1 MQRPWLS
8 VIVPS
13 HDGERWLGTA
23 LQSLVDQ
30 QDDGIEVIV
39 IDASATETSL
49 QIARSLHDR
58 LNIRVERRLD
68 LGPWT
73 AKVNFG
79 VKQARSNQICV
90 LHQDDV
96 WQPNRC
102 VELQQWLS
110 RQPDAAMHLHPCYII
125 DERGRQLGLWRCP
138 LPDDGSPVP
147 SQLLFERLLVQNFI
161 AIPAPTI
168 RRDAYLSIGGFD
180 TQLWYAPDWDF
191 YLKIATIGNIYYHSN
206 PLAAFRI
213 HRNSLTVSGSRSI
226 SDFRQQHQIVLDRH
240 AAKLRSASRDATLR
254 CARAS
259 IEVNIAL
266 ASAIHG
272 EFGQIPNALGSLL
285 MLGPIGLCRYLFC
298 SRILDRALPRLRAL
312 ARGSF

>member
-1 MQRPWLS
+1 MQKPWLS

-23 LQSLVDQ
+23 LQSIVDQ

-39 IDASATETSL
+39 IDASATEASL
-49 QIARSLHDR
+49 EIARSFHDR
-58 LNIRVERRLD
+58 LNIRIERRLD

-73 AKVNFG
+73 AKTNLG
-79 VKQARSNQICV
+79 VEQARSNQICI

-102 VELQQWLS
+102 SELQYWLS
-110 RQPDAAMHLHPCYII
+110 RQPDAVMHLHPCYII

-138 LPDDGSPVP
+138 LPDDDSPVP

-168 RRDAYLSIGGFD
+168 RRGAYLSVGGLD
-180 TQLWYAPDWDF
+180 TELWYTPDWDL
-191 YLKIATIGNIYYHSN
+191 YLKIATIGNIYYHAN
-206 PLAAFRI
+206 PLASYRI
-213 HRNSLTVSGSRSI
+213 HKNSLTVSGSRNI
-226 SDFRQQHQIVLDRH
+226 LDFRRQHQIVVDRY
-240 AAKLRSASRDATLR
+240 AAKLESENCNAVLR
-254 CARAS
+254 CAQAS
-259 IEVNIAL
+259 INVNTAL

-272 EFGQIPNALGSLL
+272 GFRQIPNALGSLL
-285 MLGPIGLCRYLFC
+285 MLGPLGMYRYLFY

-312 ARGSF
+312 ARRGF

>member
-23 LQSLVDQ
+23 LQSIVDQ

-39 IDASATETSL
+39 IDASATEASL
-49 QIARSLHDR
+49 EIAQSFRDR

-73 AKVNFG
+73 AKTNFG
-79 VKQARSNQICV
+79 VEQAQSNQICV

-102 VELQQWLS
+102 TKLQQWLS
-110 RQPDAAMHLHPCYII
+110 RQPDAVMHLHSCYII

-138 LPDDGSPVP
+138 LPDDGSPIP

-161 AIPAPTI
+161 AIPAPTF

-180 TQLWYAPDWDF
+180 TQLWYTPDWDL
-191 YLKIATIGNIYYHSN
+191 YLRIATIGNIYYHAN
-206 PLAAFRI
+206 PLASYRI
-213 HRNSLTVSGSRSI
+213 HKNSLTVLGSRNI
-226 SDFRQQHQIVLDRH
+226 SDFRQQHQIVVDRY
-240 AAKLRSASRDATLR
+240 ATKLRTENCNAVLR

-259 IEVNIAL
+259 IDVNTAL

-272 EFGQIPNALGSLL
+272 EFHQTLNALGSLL
-285 MLGPIGLCRYLFC
+285 QLGPAGLYRYFSY
-298 SRILDRALPRLRAL
+298 SRILDRAFPRLRAL
-312 ARGSF
+312 ARKSF